1 MKIGVM
7 SELTG
12 GADICHAATDLASVQ
27 ATAYP
32 REGEVVLFALVST
45 KEEYAFTNEALVTV
59 CGDSAMSTK
68 RTVDRLEYQS
78 ERLAHVKFESCG
90 VTDRDCELKFV
101 MGSHNMSI
109 DIAKAEQAVA
119 QHYYRVLQALRCE
132 QETNFRAWEFA
143 RQALEIAVRSTTT
156 TDAVGGA
163 GGGGKVLLEQAGS
176 VQSWLHDAFGHTNP
190 VCYRA
195 VIERALQGAPPPAP
209 AEVASSTE

>member
-12 GADICHAATDLASVQ
+12 GADICHAVKDLTSVQ
-27 ATAYP
+27 ATAYL
-32 REGEVVLFALVST
+32 REGEVVLFALVSA
-45 KEEYAFTNEALVTV
+45 KEEYTFTNEALVTV

-68 RTVDRLEYQS
+68 RTVNRLDFQS
-78 ERLAHVKFESCG
+78 ERLAQVKFESCG

-119 QHYYRVLQALRCE
+119 QHYYRVLQALRRE
-132 QETNFRAWEFA
+132 QETNFRSWEFA
-143 RQALEIAVRSTTT
+143 RQALEVAVRSTTT
-156 TDAVGGA
+156 TDNVGG

-176 VQSWLHDAFGHTNP
+176 VQSWLLDAFSRTNP
-190 VCYRA
+190 ACYRA
-195 VIERALQGAPPPAP
+195 VIERALQGVPAP
-209 AEVASSTE
+209 SAPVAIETAE